1 MVAMVMLFLLASLAV
16 GCSSDDADTSG
27 SADMS
32 VGSDEGRGSGGSSRA
47 GGGADGSNDS
57 YKVRSAAL
65 GDEPEQMVVGDSLAQ
80 TESGET
86 ESGDAG
92 GASTGSFGAPEIK
105 NPIPSVGPAVIKKAR
120 IEVEVEADGFRDA
133 VQTAIDT
140 AESNRGFILSTETGG
155 AKTRRGSIVL
165 RVPAEF
171 FESTL
176 GELKSLGKVTGEAIS
191 GEDVS
196 QEFVDLQARLRN
208 LGAQERV
215 LLELFDE
222 ATSVVDTIRIGRELE
237 DVQLGIEQLRG
248 RIRFLKDQTSFST
261 IKLELVEEGI
271 VAADPPPTSRI
282 AQAWAEAKDMF
293 VTVVS
298 AVIVGAGFVFPLMI
312 LLALVALAARVIWPR
327 LNSERT

>member
-32 VGSDEGRGSGGSSRA
+32 VGSDEGRGAGGSSGA
-47 GGGADGSNDS
+47 GGGADGSDDS
-57 YKVRSAAL
+57 YKVGSAAL

-80 TESGET
+80 T

-120 IEVEVEADGFRDA
+120 IEVEVGADGFRDA
-133 VQTAIDT
+133 VQEAIDT

-271 VAADPPPTSRI
+271 VAADPPPTSRL